1 MAGSSKQRRPGR
13 SLIVFARAARQG
25 GRPFFFITPYKC
37 AQLDPGH
44 DKSDFW
50 ASLISVES
58 ILGPDPRDHR
68 AIQITAESETPFS
81 GLRRGYGF
89 AATTSFAERNRTPIP
104 LPFPSPDSPDCL
116 GPLVYRLSKRPR
128 NFAMKRNMPPGWWK
142 LETSGRYTFP
152 SIEYCVPGL
161 SIAPRSTRSSRSR
174 D

>member
-58 ILGPDPRDHR
+58 ILAPDPRDHR
-68 AIQITAESETPFS
+68 AIQITTESETPFS

-89 AATTSFAERNRTPIP
+89 VVATSFAKRNRTPSPLLFP
-104 LPFPSPDSPDCL
+104 LP
-116 GPLVYRLSKRPR
+116 
-128 NFAMKRNMPPGWWK
+128 
-142 LETSGRYTFP
+142 T
-152 SIEYCVPGL
+152 
-161 SIAPRSTRSSRSR
+161 APIVSAR
-174 D
+174 